1 MTGLIIAGGKSIR
14 LGQDKR
20 FMKLGGRTCVE
31 RVLDAYDRLFDEVLI
46 VADSA
51 DAFRSMGVRVV
62 VDVIPGRAAMG
73 GLYTGLYYAK
83 CQRVFAAAADMPFI
97 SPAAIRVVLAAAEL
111 GDVVIPEVQG
121 KLHPM
126 HAAYSKAC
134 LPALRELVETDELK
148 IQDLARRPGLIVHR
162 LPEPAFQAVEP
173 QFRSFFNINTPEDL
187 AQARAWIE
195 E

>member
-83 CQRVFAAAADMPFI
+83 CRRFKT
-97 SPAAIRVVLAAAEL
+97 SPA
-111 GDVVIPEVQG
+111 G
-121 KLHPM
+121 
-126 HAAYSKAC
+126 
-134 LPALRELVETDELK
+134 
-148 IQDLARRPGLIVHR
+148 
-162 LPEPAFQAVEP
+162 
-173 QFRSFFNINTPEDL
+173 RS
-187 AQARAWIE
+187 
-195 E
+195 